1 MIGTFTDFFRS
12 PIVKGTAAIQPMQQ
26 ALPPLEIQPGSPAM
40 RLNRLDPGDL
50 RRRLAL
56 FLDIDGTLLDLAAT
70 PQAVVVPDMLP
81 GVLSALESRLDGA
94 VALVTGRS
102 LADVDRL
109 FPNLRFTVGAQ
120 HGGEMRG
127 PARQPRQEMT
137 FVAALNRLRPRLET
151 ILPSWEGLLL
161 EDKGRSLAIH
171 YRKNPSVAYELKTI
185 INRILAP
192 EADALELLEGKCVFE
207 IKPKSFNKGDVV
219 RALMTVAPFKGRVPI
234 FIGDDETDRA
244 GMSAARAHGGCA
256 IRVGDKRDLLADGFL
271 PSPAATRAW
280 LRELSIRL
288 DRDAGMAQ

>member
-1 MIGTFTDFFRS
+1 
-12 PIVKGTAAIQPMQQ
+12 MQQ
-26 ALPPLEIQPGSPAM
+26 ALPPLELQPGSPAM

-56 FLDIDGTLLDLAAT
+56 FLDIDGTLIDLAAT
-70 PQAVVVPDMLP
+70 PQSVQVPDMLP
-81 GVLSALESRLDGA
+81 RVLSALESQLDGA
-94 VALVTGRS
+94 LALVTGRS
-102 LADVDRL
+102 LTDVDRL
-109 FPNLRFTVGAQ
+109 FATHRFIVGAQ

-151 ILPSWEGLLL
+151 ILPSWKGLLL
-161 EDKGRSLAIH
+161 EDKGRSIAIH
-171 YRKNPSVAYELKTI
+171 YRQNPAVAFELKAML
-185 INRILAP
+185 NRILAP
-192 EADALELLEGKCVFE
+192 ESEALELLEGKCVFE
-207 IKPKSFNKGDVV
+207 IKPKNFDKGDVV

-244 GMSAARAHGGCA
+244 GMAASRAYGGCA

-280 LRELSIRL
+280 LRELSIRF
-288 DRDAGMAQ
+288 DRDAEAAQ